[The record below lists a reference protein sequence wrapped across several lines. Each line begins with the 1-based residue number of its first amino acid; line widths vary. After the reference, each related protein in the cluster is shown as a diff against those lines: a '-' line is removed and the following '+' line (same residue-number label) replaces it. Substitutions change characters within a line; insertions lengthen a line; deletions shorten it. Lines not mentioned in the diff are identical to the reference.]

1 MDFLPIFLIIIFV
14 LILFFFIIYFFLYQN
29 TNKEEDVLN
38 PTPSNIEILQVDGNA
53 TVVNHVVR
61 DIGIKIAQGPFITV
75 DTEGN
80 LRTSWHNSREWVC
93 QGLRIHSIHYTDLAL
108 TVEKLDTENN
118 LITVSLQPYIE
129 GNPLQQFY
137 YTGEKILLYNT
148 QYKITLQGLA
158 VSKTTEFTKTF
169 ATFTREDLTIEE
181 TINFNGTIYPINN
194 LVEARFQPDYIVVD
208 YYTVAPTSMQSFI
221 WNSGLRRI
229 TSSFGGVLSL
239 ESEGPDVV
247 NVLYVEPDNTDKKKD
262 VVVIDKYVYFI
273 GSNPDYCYLVLN
285 NMSAIKIDTA
295 FLVEETTEITD
306 KLTLTL

>member
-1 MDFLPIFLIIIFV
+1 
-14 LILFFFIIYFFLYQN
+14 
-29 TNKEEDVLN
+29 
-38 PTPSNIEILQVDGNA
+38 
-53 TVVNHVVR
+53 
-61 DIGIKIAQGPFITV
+61 
-75 DTEGN
+75 
-80 LRTSWHNSREWVC
+80 
-93 QGLRIHSIHYTDLAL
+93 YTDLAL

-239 ESEGPDVV
+239 
-247 NVLYVEPDNTDKKKD
+247 
-262 VVVIDKYVYFI
+262 
-273 GSNPDYCYLVLN
+273 
-285 NMSAIKIDTA
+285 
-295 FLVEETTEITD
+295 
-306 KLTLTL
+306 